1 MRPERRASTP
11 SRSGVPNLSSW
22 TISAIRRALDDHERG
37 SFAQSAVLADAL
49 GRNPRIE
56 SAITTRTHGALG
68 LPFTLEA
75 AEKNPRRAEST
86 KNEFE
91 LPWGK
96 FAPEPLLNDLL
107 RWAVLMGIAFA
118 EVWWETSARGW
129 TPRMRVVHP
138 YWISWRDY
146 EGRFVCRT
154 ERGIVPVT
162 PGDGWLVFGYGS
174 ERSWMR
180 GVVRCL
186 GLESEL
192 RSLAVRD
199 WARWSETHGL
209 PIKKAKV
216 PAQASDKEKDRYF
229 NDIADMGSSGTVL
242 LPQGNEREAS
252 FDLELLEAKGTESDG
267 FSDLISLVSTDIS
280 IAILGQNL
288 TTEVQGGSRAAAIVH
303 DRVRQDYLEADTET
317 LATAL
322 HEQVLQSWALY
333 NRGDAQLAPMPH
345 WDAQLPEDKDKLAT
359 TLKTTGESLAAWNAA
374 LAPQGASI
382 DVLALAEKLGVPV
395 RKQPQPPP
403 APLPTTTTPALDPA
417 NSQPAQ
423 D

>member
-1 MRPERRASTP
+1 M
-11 SRSGVPNLSSW
+11 RSGVPNLSSW

-37 SFAQSAVLADAL
+37 SFAQSAILADAL
-49 GRNPRIE
+49 GRNARIE
-56 SAITTRTHGALG
+56 SALTTRTHGAMG
-68 LPFTLEA
+68 LPFVLEV

-96 FAPEPLLNDLL
+96 VAPEPLLNDLL
-107 RWAVLMGIAFA
+107 RWAVLLGVAFA
-118 EVWWETSARGW
+118 EVWWETSTRGW

-192 RSLAVRD
+192 RGLAVRD
-199 WARWSETHGL
+199 WARWSEAHGL
-209 PIKKAKV
+209 PIKKALV
-216 PAQASDKEKDRYF
+216 PDRASDEDKDRF
-229 NDIADMGSSGTVL
+229 FSDVADMGSSGTVL
-242 LPQGNEREAS
+242 LPQGNSDEAS
-252 FDLELLEAKGTESDG
+252 FDLELLEAKGNESEG
-267 FSDLISLVSTDIS
+267 FEKLIQLVSTDIS

-288 TTEVQGGSRAAAIVH
+288 TTEVSGGSYAAANVH
-303 DRVRQDYLEADTET
+303 ERVRQDYLEADTET
-317 LATAL
+317 LATTL
-322 HEQVLQSWALY
+322 HEQVLQPWALY

-345 WDAQLPEDKDKLAT
+345 WDAALPEDKEKLAT

-395 RKQPQPPP
+395 RLQPQPPP
-403 APLPTTTTPALDPA
+403 TPALTQPA
-417 NSQPAQ
+417 PPTNAQPAQ